1 MGEIAQREAPITQ
14 QETRRRGLEEREMR
28 RYDEGRDRGPGERG
42 GVRVRAC
49 VREEREGR
57 QTGNESEKDEGLSRQ
72 NTPTIAAELPML
84 YLPQRANK
92 MGQPQSTR
100 LSLLSSRS
108 LRSGK

>member
-14 QETRRRGLEEREMR
+14 QEKRGGEAWRSARGDDTTRGGISGQASEEERE
-28 RYDEGRDRGPGERG
+28 
-42 GVRVRAC
+42 C

-72 NTPTIAAELPML
+72 KPVAIAAELPML
-84 YLPQRANK
+84 YLLQRPNK

-100 LSLLSSRS
+100 VY
-108 LRSGK
+108 

>member
-72 NTPTIAAELPML
+72 KPVAIAAELPML
-84 YLPQRANK
+84 YLLQRPNK

-100 LSLLSSRS
+100 VY
-108 LRSGK
+108 